1 MDALAHFPLTWMVL
15 LSLGAFFVV
24 TFYFW
29 IRFEDR
35 DERKYR
41 GLGATVLFHC
51 VKCGELFQVRGQKE
65 TADCPAC
72 GKNNLRL
79 RF

>member
-1 MDALAHFPLTWMVL
+1 MWMVL
-15 LSLGAFFVV
+15 LSLGAFLVV

-29 IRFEDR
+29 IRFEDQ
-35 DERKYR
+35 DERKYQE
-41 GLGATVLFHC
+41 LGASTLFHC
-51 VKCGELFQVRGQKE
+51 VKCGELFQVYDQKE
-65 TADCPAC
+65 AADCPAC